1 LGETIRATAIFT
13 SLATADAVAEQLRVR
28 RLLIDRDRA
37 VRARQWARLEAPAA
51 IAKAR
56 RRGSLAARANASA
69 H

>member
-37 VRARQWARLEAPAA
+37 VRARRRARLEAPAA
-51 IAKAR
+51 IAKAGR
-56 RRGSLAARANASA
+56 RSGVLVRANASA